1 MAVVEP
7 LVRTSPAAPKR
18 PVAPSDERAVVRT
31 AILNRLCAANDGTI
45 VTIVA
50 PAGYGKSTLLWQ
62 WAERDSREVLRIEL
76 LPEDDNPEL
85 LGALLEPL
93 AHESGLLVLLDN
105 LHVLRSRAALDAF
118 ARILG
123 SAAPGTTIGLAAR
136 RPPQLPLA
144 RLRAHGRLLEIGS
157 DDLALKGRDGET
169 LIRRAGVLLPR
180 PEATALAERFE
191 GWPAALFLA
200 TLSLRNGAHVS
211 AIGGDDRYLADFLE
225 TEHLSSLSSA
235 QRQFAARTSVLE
247 QLDAETCDSLLE
259 RSDSRRVLDA
269 LESAGVVVPL
279 DNQRRRY
286 RYPCVVREYLC
297 AELGRSD
304 PERARALHRV
314 AAARAA
320 ESGAIEEAIRHAAAA
335 DELAD
340 VAAFAD
346 LLAVSAC
353 GRGRLD
359 LLEPWLDLLRD
370 DVVVESHPDLCIAA
384 SWLYALRGRTADAQH
399 WSDAAT
405 RGLKGSDARL
415 HVLRALRCRDG
426 ADQMLDDA
434 NAACQ
439 KLPAGH
445 AWRPAAVLARGTALL
460 LAAETGKAESELVE
474 AIELATA
481 AGATELAIVGLC
493 LRALLA
499 ATENERADAEAF
511 TNEAVSIA
519 SVEPPAASVAALML
533 AAVEA
538 RNSARGDD
546 VTQAAS
552 GLEQAEPLL
561 DLVTPAVPWL
571 GAVALLELV
580 QVRLALAEADEARAL
595 LRRVADILRV
605 RPRLGIVVQRSA
617 ELDRRT
623 RALAEPEGRW
633 ASSLTPAERR
643 LLPLLATHL
652 SFREIGERLYVSRN
666 TVKTQAIA
674 VYRKFG
680 VTSRSAAIERAV
692 ELGLIEEAAAGPQAG
707 LWCAN

>member
-7 LVRTSPAAPKR
+7 LVRTSPAAPR
-18 PVAPSDERAVVRT
+18 RSVEPSDERAVVRT
-31 AILNRLCAANDGTI
+31 AILNRLCATADGTT
-45 VTIVA
+45 VAIVA
-50 PAGYGKSTLLWQ
+50 PAGYGKTTLLSQ
-62 WAERDSREVLRIEL
+62 WAERDSRPVLRIGL
-76 LPEDDNPEL
+76 LPEDDNEEL

-93 AHESGLLVLLDN
+93 AHEPGLLVLVDDV
-105 LHVLRSRAALDAF
+105 HVLRSRAAADAF

-123 SAAPGTTIGLAAR
+123 SAAPGTTVGVATR
-136 RPPQLPLA
+136 RVPQLPLA
-144 RLRAHGRLLEIGS
+144 RLRSQGRLLEIGS

-180 PEATALAERFE
+180 HEATALAERFE

-200 TLSLRNGAHVS
+200 ALSLRNGAHVS
-211 AIGGDDRYLADFLE
+211 AVGGDDRFLADFLE
-225 TEHLSSLSSA
+225 TEHLASLSPA
-235 QRQFAARTSVLE
+235 QRRFATQTSVLE
-247 QLDAETCDSLLE
+247 QLTAEACDSLLE
-259 RSDSRRVLDA
+259 RADSRRVLES
-269 LESAGVVVPL
+269 LENAGVVVPL

-286 RYPCVVREYLC
+286 RYPRVVRDYLS
-297 AELGRSD
+297 AELERSQPD
-304 PERARALHRV
+304 RARALHRV
-314 AAARAA
+314 AADRAA
-320 ESGAIEEAIRHAAAA
+320 ESGAIEEAIAHAAAA
-335 DELAD
+335 GEPAD

-353 GRGRLD
+353 GRGRLN
-359 LLEPWLDLLRD
+359 LLEPSLDLLRD
-370 DVVVESHPDLCIAA
+370 DAVIESHPDLCIAA

-405 RGLKGSDARL
+405 RGLKGGDPRL

-445 AWRPAAVLARGTALL
+445 AWRPAAVLARGTAFL
-460 LAAETGKAESELVE
+460 LADETGKAQNELVE

-499 ATENERADAEAF
+499 ATENERGDAEAF

-519 SVEPPAASVAALML
+519 AVEPPAESVAALLL

-538 RNSARGDD
+538 RNSARSDD
-546 VTQAAS
+546 LEQAATA
-552 GLEQAEPLL
+552 LERAEPLL
-561 DLVTPAVPWL
+561 DLITPAVPWL
-571 GAVALLELV
+571 GTVALLELV
-580 QVRLALAEADEARAL
+580 QVRLALADADEARAL
-595 LRRVADILRV
+595 LRRVADVLRV
-605 RPRLGIVVQRSA
+605 RPRLGVVVQRTA

-623 RALAEPEGRW
+623 RALAEPDGRW

-692 ELGLIEEAAAGPQAG
+692 ELGLIDEAAAGPHAG

>member
-1 MAVVEP
+1 
-7 LVRTSPAAPKR
+7 
-18 PVAPSDERAVVRT
+18 VAS
-31 AILNRLCAANDGTI
+31 
-45 VTIVA
+45 
-50 PAGYGKSTLLWQ
+50 
-62 WAERDSREVLRIEL
+62 
-76 LPEDDNPEL
+76 
-85 LGALLEPL
+85 
-93 AHESGLLVLLDN
+93 
-105 LHVLRSRAALDAF
+105 
-118 ARILG
+118 
-123 SAAPGTTIGLAAR
+123 R

-144 RLRAHGRLLEIGS
+144 RLRAQGRLLEIGS
-157 DDLALKGRDGET
+157 DDLALRGRDAET

-180 PEATALAERFE
+180 QDAAALAERFE
-191 GWPAALFLA
+191 GWPAVLFLA
-200 TLSLRNGAHVS
+200 ALSVRGGAHAS
-211 AIGGDDRYLADFLE
+211 AIGGDDRFLADFLE

-235 QRQFAARTSVLE
+235 QRRFAAQTCVLE
-247 QLDAETCDSLLE
+247 QLTAEGCDSLLE
-259 RSDSRRVLDA
+259 RSDSRRMLEA
-269 LESAGVVVPL
+269 LESAGVVLPL
-279 DNQRRRY
+279 DNQQRRY
-286 RYPCVVREYLC
+286 RYPRVVRDYLC
-297 AELGRSD
+297 VELERSQPD
-304 PERARALHRV
+304 RARALHRV
-314 AAARAA
+314 AGARAA
-320 ESGAIEEAIRHAAAA
+320 ESGAIEEAIEHAAAA
-335 DELAD
+335 GEPAD

-399 WSDAAT
+399 WSDAAM
-405 RGLKGSDARL
+405 RGLKGSDPRL

-460 LAAETGKAESELVE
+460 LADDAGKAQSELVE
-474 AIELATA
+474 AVELATA
-481 AGATELAIVGLC
+481 AGATELAIIGLC
-493 LRALLA
+493 LRGLLSV
-499 ATENERADAEAF
+499 TENERADAAAF

-519 SVEPPAASVAALML
+519 EAEPPAASVAALLL

-538 RNSARGDD
+538 RKSARDD
-546 VTQAAS
+546 DPAQAAS
-552 GLEQAEPLL
+552 GLERAEPLL
-561 DLVTPAVPWL
+561 ELVTPAVPWL
-571 GAVALLELV
+571 GTVALLELV
-580 QVRLALAEADEARAL
+580 QVRLALADADEARAL
-595 LRRVADILRV
+595 LRSVADVLRV
-605 RPRLGIVVQRSA
+605 RPRLGVLVQRTA

-692 ELGLIEEAAAGPQAG
+692 ELGLIDEAAAGPHAG
-707 LWCAN
+707 LWCTN

>member
-1 MAVVEP
+1 
-7 LVRTSPAAPKR
+7 
-18 PVAPSDERAVVRT
+18 VVRT
-31 AILNRLCAANDGTI
+31 AILNRLCAASDGTI

-50 PAGYGKSTLLWQ
+50 PAGYGKTTLLSQ
-62 WAERDSREVLRIEL
+62 WAERDSRPVLRIDL
-76 LPEDDNPEL
+76 LPEDDNAEL

-93 AHESGLLVLLDN
+93 AHEPGLLVLLDDV
-105 LHVLRSRAALDAF
+105 HVLRSRAAVDAF

-123 SAAPGTTIGLAAR
+123 SAAPGATVGLASR

-144 RLRAHGRLLEIGS
+144 RVRAQGRLLELGS

-180 PEATALAERFE
+180 PAAAALVERFE

-200 TLSLRNGAHVS
+200 ALSLRAGTHPS
-211 AIGGDDRYLADFLE
+211 AIGGDDRFLADFLE
-225 TEHLSSLSSA
+225 SEHLSSLSSA
-235 QRQFAARTSVLE
+235 QRQFAAQTCVLE
-247 QLDAETCDSLLE
+247 QLTAETCDSLLE
-259 RSDSRRVLDA
+259 RSDSRRVLETF
-269 LESAGVVVPL
+269 ESVGVVVPL
-279 DNQRRRY
+279 DNLRRRY
-286 RYPCVVREYLC
+286 RYPRVVRDYLR
-297 AELGRSD
+297 AELERSQPD
-304 PERARALHRV
+304 RARELHRV

-320 ESGAIEEAIRHAAAA
+320 EGGAIEEAIEHAAAA
-335 DELAD
+335 GEPAN
-340 VAAFAD
+340 VAAFTD

-384 SWLYALRGRTADAQH
+384 SWLYALRARTADAQH

-405 RGLKGSDARL
+405 RGLKGSDPRL

-460 LAAETGKAESELVE
+460 LADVTDKAETELVE

-481 AGATELAIVGLC
+481 AGATELVIVGLC

-499 ATENERADAEAF
+499 VTENERADAVAF
-511 TNEAVSIA
+511 TREAVAIA
-519 SVEPPAASVAALML
+519 SAEPPAPSVAALLL

-538 RNSARGDD
+538 RNSARSDD
-546 VTQAAS
+546 LTEAAS
-552 GLEQAEPLL
+552 ALERAEPML

-571 GAVALLELV
+571 GTVALLELV
-580 QVRLALAEADEARAL
+580 QVRLALADADEARAL
-595 LRRVADILRV
+595 LRRVADVLRV
-605 RPRLGIVVQRSA
+605 RPRLGVVVQRSA

-623 RALAEPEGRW
+623 RALAEPGGRW

-680 VTSRSAAIERAV
+680 VTSRSAAIERAI
-692 ELGLIEEAAAGPQAG
+692 ELGLIEEAATGPQAG

>member
-1 MAVVEP
+1 
-7 LVRTSPAAPKR
+7 
-18 PVAPSDERAVVRT
+18 VVRT
-31 AILNRLCAANDGTI
+31 AVINRLCAASDGAL

-50 PAGYGKSTLLWQ
+50 PAGYGKTTLLSQ
-62 WAERDSREVLRIEL
+62 WAERDRRQVLRVHL
-76 LPEDDNPEL
+76 LPEDDNAEL

-93 AHESGLLVLLDN
+93 AHEAGLLVLLDDV
-105 LHVLRSRAALDAF
+105 HVLRSRAAVDAF
-118 ARILG
+118 ARILA
-123 SAAPGTTIGLAAR
+123 SAAPGTTVGVASR

-144 RLRAHGRLLEIGS
+144 RLRAQGRLLEIGS
-157 DDLALKGRDGET
+157 DDLALRGRDAET

-180 PEATALAERFE
+180 QDAAALAERFE
-191 GWPAALFLA
+191 GWPAVLFLA
-200 TLSLRNGAHVS
+200 ALSVRSGAHAS
-211 AIGGDDRYLADFLE
+211 AIGGDDRFLADFLE

-235 QRQFAARTSVLE
+235 QRRFAAQTCVLE
-247 QLDAETCDSLLE
+247 QLTAEGCDSLLE
-259 RSDSRRVLDA
+259 RSDSRRMLEA
-269 LESAGVVVPL
+269 LESAGVVLPL
-279 DNQRRRY
+279 DNQQRRY
-286 RYPCVVREYLC
+286 RYPSVVRDYLC
-297 AELGRSD
+297 VELERSQPD
-304 PERARALHRV
+304 RARALHRV
-314 AAARAA
+314 AGARAA
-320 ESGAIEEAIRHAAAA
+320 ESGAIEQAIEHAAAA
-335 DELAD
+335 GEPAD

-399 WSDAAT
+399 WSDAAM
-405 RGLKGSDARL
+405 RGLKGSDPRL

-460 LAAETGKAESELVE
+460 LADDAGKAQSELVE
-474 AIELATA
+474 AVELATA
-481 AGATELAIVGLC
+481 AGATELAIIGLC
-493 LRALLA
+493 LRGLLSV
-499 ATENERADAEAF
+499 TENERADAAAF

-519 SVEPPAASVAALML
+519 EAEPPAASVAALLL

-538 RNSARGDD
+538 RKSARDD
-546 VTQAAS
+546 DPAQAAS
-552 GLEQAEPLL
+552 GLERAEPLL
-561 DLVTPAVPWL
+561 ELVTPAVPWL
-571 GAVALLELV
+571 GTVALLELV
-580 QVRLALAEADEARAL
+580 QVRLALADADEARAL
-595 LRRVADILRV
+595 LRSVADVLRV
-605 RPRLGIVVQRSA
+605 RPRLGVLVQRTA

-692 ELGLIEEAAAGPQAG
+692 ELGLIDEAAAGPHAG
-707 LWCAN
+707 LWCTN